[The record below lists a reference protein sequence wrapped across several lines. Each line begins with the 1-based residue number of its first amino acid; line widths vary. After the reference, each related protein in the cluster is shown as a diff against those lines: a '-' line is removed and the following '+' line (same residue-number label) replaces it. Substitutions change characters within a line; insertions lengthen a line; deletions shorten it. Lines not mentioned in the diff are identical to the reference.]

1 MASSK
6 NRQTSAWIESVLG
19 RPVVLSWRG
28 KRRRHPG
35 LQRQGK
41 RLEQEVF
48 REQRLKRAGAHG
60 LLVPREPLVSHAR
73 EAFAAPTGRPSDGIR
88 RASWLPAVSLAR
100 SACSA
105 TTCSMTRRMRAGSSI
120 PTIFSAPSTDCT
132 LAISASSSS
141 AVWGSGSAAG
151 TPRCAATRHRRE
163 QNCLVHRNAADRL
176 PHWRHAKGRPRR
188 PPRRS
193 STGRPARLALDR
205 SAASRLASARHSSE
219 QSLARR
225 MKRRPG
231 QAAARLPWSA
241 RYRRLEIEL
250 DPFRGTTGRRCNLA
264 YPCPSRIKP
273 LLAGKIHFDP
283 RETHG

>member
-1 MASSK
+1 MK
-6 NRQTSAWIESVLG
+6 DR
-19 RPVVLSWRG
+19 
-28 KRRRHPG
+28 
-35 LQRQGK
+35 
-41 RLEQEVF
+41 
-48 REQRLKRAGAHG
+48 
-60 LLVPREPLVSHAR
+60 
-73 EAFAAPTGRPSDGIR
+73 PTGRPSDGIR

-250 DPFRGTTGRRCNLA
+250 DPFRGTTVRRCNLA
-264 YPCPSRIKP
+264 CPCPSRIKP

-283 RETHG
+283 RETHASRVTFERPVAGASAAVSFPPMPNSAICESRALSRATVRRPQEIRPQPRPQCPASR